1 MHIFSTLIPAVGLFA
16 HLATAAYKLQD
27 DYGTSDMF
35 FDNFDFFT
43 VRPVQMA
50 QLNLY
55 WHRP

>member
-1 MHIFSTLIPAVGLFA
+1 MLIFSALIPAVGLFV
-16 HLATAAYKLQD
+16 HLVTAAYKLQD
-27 DYGTSDMF
+27 DYGTSHTF

-55 WHRP
+55 

>member
-35 FDNFDFFT
+35 FGNFDFFT

-55 WHRP
+55 

>member
-1 MHIFSTLIPAVGLFA
+1 MLIFSTLIPAVGLFA

-27 DYGTSDMF
+27 DYGTSDTF

-50 QLNLY
+50 RFSQY
-55 WHRP
+55 